1 MARKILMDNM
11 PRISEHH
18 FRTNPIAYICMKCW
32 RRNMVLWSH
41 RELLPLQSNGDGA
54 ESSEHFGK
62 EIPLAKVNLR
72 TTKSKRQ
79 FPWVGLQQLKEAS
92 HGPPKMAKDR
102 RKFRSRLVHVVANVN
117 RPSRWSSEK
126 RDAAICR
133 ASASQEQITRPFQ
146 AFCRQHDVPRLLHQL
161 SQCADSMFC
170 WSPPLFEFNIT
181 ILNLG
186 A

>member
-1 MARKILMDNM
+1 MDNM

-18 FRTNPIAYICMKCW
+18 FRTNPIAYICVKCW

-41 RELLPLQSNGDGA
+41 RELLPCSLMEMVQRARNILAKRYPSWQISAAADTVL
-54 ESSEHFGK
+54 K
-62 EIPLAKVNLR
+62 TAKVNLR

-102 RKFRSRLVHVVANVN
+102 RKFRSRLVHVVANVS

-146 AFCRQHDVPRLLHQL
+146 AFAVN
-161 SQCADSMFC
+161 MM
-170 WSPPLFEFNIT
+170 SPVFFTNLVSVRTPCSVGHRHC
-181 ILNLG
+181 LNSI
-186 A
+186 